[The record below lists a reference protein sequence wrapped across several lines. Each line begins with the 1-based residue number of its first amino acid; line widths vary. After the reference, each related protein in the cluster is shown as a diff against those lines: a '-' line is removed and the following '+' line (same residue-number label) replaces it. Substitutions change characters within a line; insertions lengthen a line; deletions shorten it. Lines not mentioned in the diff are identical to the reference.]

1 MTTFWQDVQYGVRM
15 LVKRPAFTIV
25 AALSL
30 ALGIG
35 ANTVIFSLINTT
47 LLRPLPFDD
56 PDSLVVIWTVPAEN
70 KDARNGVNF
79 SAYTAFRQ
87 QSQSFEGM
95 GALTGISKSLGAEE
109 NGAPA
114 ERINGWR
121 FAPSVLQVLRV
132 KPTLGRF
139 YTEDEDQ
146 IDNAAPVIVIT
157 HRLWKRHFNSDP
169 AVLGKKLTIDQQP
182 ITVIGVLPENFSFFG
197 DDVDFITPLATARP
211 QVTSKLGFSIPL
223 GRLKRASRCG
233 KRRRRDR
240 YDRRSARQRR
250 SGAAWGTPPGSDA
263 SGSRLRRSAQPAPD
277 PAGRGRVRPAD
288 RMRQRGWSV
297 AGPCGVAQDRSRR
310 SHGSGA
316 GRGRIIRQWSRKR
329 SLSPCSAGS
338 SACFSPGAV

>member
-1 MTTFWQDVQYGVRM
+1 MMTFWQDVQYGVRM

-56 PDSLVVIWTVPAEN
+56 PDSLVVIWTVPAQN
-70 KDARNGVNF
+70 KDARDGVNF

-132 KPTLGRF
+132 KPALGRF

-157 HRLWKRHFNSDP
+157 HRPWKRHFNSDP
-169 AVLGKKLTIDQQP
+169 AVIGKNLTIDQQGLRSP
-182 ITVIGVLPENFSFFG
+182 ANWDFPFLW
-197 DDVDFITPLATARP
+197 DV
-211 QVTSKLGFSIPL
+211 S
-223 GRLKRASRCG
+223 KRACRSG
-233 KRRRRDR
+233 KRRRKSI
-240 YDRRSARQRR
+240 RSPLSSPAQIR
-250 SGAAWGTPPGSDA
+250 SGMGGTPPGS
-263 SGSRLRRSAQPAPD
+263 RRFRKPPTAICAT
-277 PAGRGRVRPAD
+277 
-288 RMRQRGWSV
+288 
-297 AGPCGVAQDRSRR
+297 RS
-310 SHGSGA
+310 
-316 GRGRIIRQWSRKR
+316 
-329 SLSPCSAGS
+329 
-338 SACFSPGAV
+338 